1 MAVKSSR
8 TKKNLDI
15 RDVGSMLTQQDELA
29 RWLQHLRENALL
41 YAASAVFVVGCIAAG
56 VLYRANQSAGQ
67 QQRLTAYA
75 RAMQEEDATARL
87 AALERIPIG
96 RDQWSAEV
104 LYVLGETAARAGAY
118 EKASQAFQR
127 VCEEFGGSEF
137 APRAMEG
144 LGFLAENNGDYKE
157 ALARY
162 QEVSQKWP
170 ASFSARIQPFN
181 IGRVQERLEDFQAA
195 VAAYQSQIELFPG
208 SHVARKAEGAL
219 ERLRESHPE
228 LFPAAE
234 SAPAEEMLSEEHSE
248 QDDGTELP
256 EEAAATLTIDASGVT
271 PDAHDAAVHDAAV
284 SETVAEPAEIPDES
298 QKPPAEAQSEKEN
311 LETTEALEKDAS
323 GDNPA

>member
-1 MAVKSSR
+1 MALKSGR
-8 TKKNLDI
+8 TKKKNLDI

-41 YAASAVFVVGCIAAG
+41 YAASAVFVVVCIAAG
-56 VLYRANQSAGQ
+56 VLYRANQSAGEQ
-67 QQRLTAYA
+67 LRLTAYA
-75 RAMQEEDATARL
+75 RAMQEEDAAARL

-104 LYVLGETAARAGAY
+104 LYILGETAVRAGAY
-118 EKASQAFQR
+118 EKASQAFLR

-144 LGFLAENNGDYKE
+144 LGFLAENGGDYNE

-162 QEVSQKWP
+162 QEVAQKWP

-195 VAAYQSQIELFPG
+195 VEAYQSQVELFPG
-208 SHVARKAEGAL
+208 SHVARNAEGAL

-228 LFPAAE
+228 LFPATE
-234 SAPAEEMLSEEHSE
+234 SEPAEEVVSEENLE
-248 QDDGTELP
+248 QDDAVEAP
-256 EEAAATLTIDASGVT
+256 EEDAAALTEDASAVAPGA
-271 PDAHDAAVHDAAV
+271 PDAAVPG
-284 SETVAEPAEIPDES
+284 TVAEPAEIPAES
-298 QKPPAEAQSEKEN
+298 QKATAEAQSEEEN
-311 LETTEALEKDAS
+311 VEKAEALEENAS